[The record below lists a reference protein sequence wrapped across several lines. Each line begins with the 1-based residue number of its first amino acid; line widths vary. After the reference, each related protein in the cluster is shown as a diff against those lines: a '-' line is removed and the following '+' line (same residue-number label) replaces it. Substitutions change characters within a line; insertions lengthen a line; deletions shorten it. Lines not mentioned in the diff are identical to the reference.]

1 MCTNG
6 TTRISTTQ
14 HKWEKFIYGGETMTE
29 YKTIENMCKE
39 ERTALARLLE
49 SHLTF
54 AQRIDYTPRDNKV
67 GINYSPKERIG
78 VFYG

>member
-1 MCTNG
+1 
-6 TTRISTTQ
+6 
-14 HKWEKFIYGGETMTE
+14 MTE
-29 YKTIENMCKE
+29 YETIENMCKE
-39 ERTALARLLE
+39 ERAALARLLE